1 MDLLD
6 ATVPHQ
12 LILKE
17 DSNTSI
23 LTLEK
28 LNGFTYHAAMT
39 GEIEELLV
47 HFYLITWIMPT
58 MQIY

>member
-23 LTLEK
+23 LALEK

-39 GEIEELLV
+39 GKIEELLV
-47 HFYLITWIMPT
+47 HFYLIT
-58 MQIY
+58 